1 MFPTNEH
8 KLMTMTTHNQ
18 YSVKTAHMV
27 WMLWNVCTQPDA
39 HATATTCRDLQDRA
53 PLKGVKDQKNIT
65 GIKKITPRNLYP
77 HQPLNAPLSPQLRAN
92 FSHGKLRC

>member
-1 MFPTNEH
+1 
-8 KLMTMTTHNQ
+8 MTMTTHNQ

-53 PLKGVKDQKNIT
+53 PLKGVKDQKKYYWYQ
-65 GIKKITPRNLYP
+65 KKLPPETYTLIN
-77 HQPLNAPLSPQLRAN
+77 H
-92 FSHGKLRC
+92 

>member
-18 YSVKTAHMV
+18 YSVNMV

-53 PLKGVKDQKNIT
+53 PLKGVKDQKKYYWYQ
-65 GIKKITPRNLYP
+65 KKLPPETYTLIN
-77 HQPLNAPLSPQLRAN
+77 H
-92 FSHGKLRC
+92 